1 MTTSELW
8 SQNMLGNYGL
18 PPVTIVSGKG
28 ARVRDDIGREYLDFS
43 SGIAVLNIGHAH
55 PHWLERVREQAGKLA
70 HCSNLFVNENAP
82 RVAEKINAHMGGGK
96 VFFCNSGAEANE
108 ALLKLSRLHGM
119 AKAGGEEGKNYKIV
133 TCENAFHGRL
143 FGTMAVTPQEK
154 IQHGFRPLISGVS
167 VAKIND
173 IESFRRAIDDT
184 TVAVIL
190 ECVQGESGLTP
201 ATPEF
206 LRELRALCDEKNVL
220 MLCDEIQCGMGRTG
234 TLFGFEQAGIRPD
247 AFSMAKGLG
256 NGFPIGAMWCDDK
269 FAGYFKPGMHGTT
282 FGGNPLA
289 TAAALAVF
297 EVFEQ
302 ENILDNVNRLSPVWR
317 EGLRKIVDANSGL
330 CLEVRGIG
338 FMSGIRLAEAPAPW
352 IAKLREAGLL
362 CVAAGNNVVR
372 LLPPLN
378 VTRAELD
385 ETLSILADVF
395 SPKSCGKACA
405 TA

>member
-1 MTTSELW
+1 MTATIADLW

-18 PPVTIVSGKG
+18 PPVAIVRGKG
-28 ARVRDDIGREYLDFS
+28 ARVWDDAGREYLDFS

-55 PHWLERVREQAGKLA
+55 PHWLERVQAQAAKLA
-70 HCSNLFVNENAP
+70 HCSNLFLNENAP

-119 AKAGGEEGKNYKIV
+119 ARAGGEEGKICKVV

-143 FGTMAVTPQEK
+143 FGTMAATPQEK
-154 IQHGFRPLISGVS
+154 IQHGFRPLLPNIS

-173 IESFRRAIDDT
+173 IESFRRAVDDT
-184 TVAVIL
+184 TAAVIL

-220 MLCDEIQCGMGRTG
+220 LLCDEIQCGMGRTG
-234 TLFGFEQAGIRPD
+234 TLFGFEQAGVRPD

-256 NGFPIGAMWCDDK
+256 NGFPIGAMWCEDK
-269 FAGYFKPGMHGTT
+269 FAEYFKPGMHGTT

-297 EVFEQ
+297 EVFEK
-302 ENILDNVNRLSPVWR
+302 EKVLENVNALAPAWR
-317 EGLRKIVDANSGL
+317 AGLQKIVDANPEL

-338 FMSGIRLAEAPAPW
+338 FMSGIRLAELPAPW
-352 IAKLREAGLL
+352 IAKLRDAGLL
-362 CVAAGNNVVR
+362 CVGAGNNVVR

-378 VTRAELD
+378 ATQAELD
-385 ETLSILADVF
+385 ESLAVLEKVF
-395 SPKSCGKACA
+395 AK
-405 TA
+405 

>member
-1 MTTSELW
+1 MTISELW
-8 SQNMLGNYGL
+8 SQNILGNYGL
-18 PPVTIVSGKG
+18 PPVALVRGKG
-28 ARVRDDIGREYLDFS
+28 TRVWDDAGREYLDFS

-55 PHWLERVREQAGKLA
+55 PLWLERVREQAGKLT
-70 HCSNLFVNENAP
+70 HCSNLFLNENAP

-108 ALLKLSRLHGM
+108 ALLKISRLHGM
-119 AKAGGEEGKNYKIV
+119 AKANGEEGKIYKVI

-143 FGTMAVTPQEK
+143 FGTMAATPQEK
-154 IQHGFRPLISGVS
+154 IQHGFRPLMPNVS
-167 VAKIND
+167 VAKLND
-173 IESFRRAIDDT
+173 IESFRKAIDDET
-184 TVAVIL
+184 AAVIL

-220 MLCDEIQCGMGRTG
+220 LLCEEIQCGMGRTG
-234 TLFGFEQAGIRPD
+234 TLFGFEQSGIRPD

-256 NGFPIGAMWCDDK
+256 NGFPIGAVWCDDR
-269 FAGYFKPGMHGTT
+269 FAAYVKPGMHGTT

-297 EVFEQ
+297 EVIEK
-302 ENILDNVNRLSPVWR
+302 ENILDNVNRLSPAWR
-317 EGLRKIVDANSGL
+317 EGLQKIVDANPGL
-330 CLEVRGIG
+330 CLEVRGVG
-338 FMSGIRLAEAPAPW
+338 LMSGIRLSEAPAPW
-352 IAKLREAGLL
+352 IAKLRDAGLL

-378 VTRAELD
+378 VTQAELD
-385 ETLSILADVF
+385 EALKILCSVF
-395 SPKSCGKACA
+395 SAEQ
-405 TA
+405 